1 LKFPILFEIPES
13 GGMMKKLTVLI
24 VIFFSMALSL
34 SHAQAAVVEITDGQY
49 YQHYNLAFGALNML
63 GGSVENLAVHSQA
76 TVSIQAGQ
84 VNTLWAYP
92 ESVINILGGSVG
104 EIVIGTDSQQQQA
117 VVNLFGNALQYDQ
130 LGPGPVS
137 LQIQGL
143 YANGHTLNIRWLD
156 EADPASQYS
165 HMFPTPEP
173 ATILIL
179 TLGTIMLRKKH
190 RS

>member
-1 LKFPILFEIPES
+1 
-13 GGMMKKLTVLI
+13 MKKLTVLI
-24 VIFFSMALSL
+24 VIFFSITLSL
-34 SHAQAAVVEITDGQY
+34 SHAQAAVINITDGQSY
-49 YQHYNLAFGALNML
+49 EDYTISSGTLNVL
-63 GGSVENLAVHSQA
+63 GGSVQNLFVHNQT

-156 EADPASQYS
+156 EADPTAQYS

-179 TLGTIMLRKKH
+179 TLGTIMLRKK
-190 RS
+190 RRTRP

>member
-1 LKFPILFEIPES
+1 
-13 GGMMKKLTVLI
+13 MKKLTVLI
-24 VIFFSMALSL
+24 VISLSMALSL

-49 YQHYNLAFGALNML
+49 YQHYNLAFGTLNML

-76 TVSIQAGQ
+76 TASIQAGQ
-84 VNTLWAYP
+84 VNTLWAFP
-92 ESVINILGGSVG
+92 ESVIDILGGSVG
-104 EIVIGTDSQQQQA
+104 EIVIATDAQQKNA
-117 VVNLFGNALQYDQ
+117 VINLFGNSLQYEQ

-137 LQIQGL
+137 IQIQGE
-143 YANGHTLNIRWLD
+143 YANGHTINIRWFD
-156 EADPASQYS
+156 EADPSAQYS

-190 RS
+190 RTRP